1 VTIALHGDPASCSQ
15 AGGSLRRLA
24 SELRAAT
31 ARAAEAHRSLD
42 EEWSGRVAHTVGRG
56 CRALLE
62 ASAAAAAELDRAGA
76 QLQEHATDLA
86 EALQEV
92 RTVEQRA
99 GATGLAVAEGQVVLP
114 WGVAGVADV
123 GASAAREEQ
132 RAALQAQLDR
142 VALQVTRRRARLT
155 ASLEDARVVLA
166 EHSATLRQ

>member
-1 VTIALHGDPASCSQ
+1 MTIAVHGDPASCSQ

-24 SELRAAT
+24 SELKAAT
-31 ARAAEAHRSLD
+31 GRAAEAHRSVD
-42 EEWSGRVAHTVGRG
+42 EEWSGRVAHAVGRG
-56 CRALLE
+56 CRLLLD
-62 ASAAAAAELDRAGA
+62 ASSATAVELDRAGA

-92 RTVEQRA
+92 RAVKQLA
-99 GATGLAVAEGQVVLP
+99 GAAGLAVVEGRVVLP

-123 GASAAREEQ
+123 GTSAAREEQ

-142 VALQVTRRRARLT
+142 AVLQLTRRRSRLT

>member
-1 VTIALHGDPASCSQ
+1 MTIAVHGDPASCSQ

-24 SELRAAT
+24 SELKAAT
-31 ARAAEAHRSLD
+31 GRAAEAHRSVD

-56 CRALLE
+56 CRLLLE
-62 ASAAAAAELDRAGA
+62 TSSATAVELDRAGA

-92 RTVEQRA
+92 RAVEQLA
-99 GATGLAVAEGQVVLP
+99 GAAGLAVAEGRVVLP

-142 VALQVTRRRARLT
+142 AVLQLTRRRSRLT
-155 ASLEDARVVLA
+155 ASLEDARVVLT